1 MTILLWLYPSAWRRR
16 YGAEVEQMLA
26 DRGVSLRVA
35 VDLVAGAIDT
45 WLHPSQTLAAAHA
58 AAAVTTQEE
67 RTTLSRVLRFDC
79 AGVYG
84 ISKDDQKKAAISTI
98 GWTLVITLAWLGLS
112 LRFPKDPRVE
122 SLSMMPF
129 MFSIIYSLRYTWLKD
144 RPGSVQAIFIGGLS
158 LAMAAFFLGVGWI
171 AALI

>member
-67 RTTLSRVLRFDC
+67 RTMLSRVLRFDC

-98 GWTLVITLAWLGLS
+98 SWTLVITLAWLGLS
-112 LRFPKDPRVE
+112 LRFPKDPWVE

-129 MFSIIYSLRYTWLKD
+129 IFSIIYSLRYTWLKD
-144 RPGSVQAIFIGGLS
+144 RPRSVQAIFIGGLS
-158 LAMAAFFLGVGWI
+158 LAMAVFFLGVGWI

>member
-1 MTILLWLYPSAWRRR
+1 VTILLWLYPAAWRRR

-26 DRGVSLRVA
+26 GRAVSLRVA
-35 VDLVAGAIDT
+35 VDLIAGAIDT

-58 AAAVTTQEE
+58 AAVTTPEE
-67 RTTLSRVLRFDC
+67 RTMLSRILRFDC

-84 ISKDDQKKAAISTI
+84 ISKEDQKMAAISTI

-129 MFSIIYSLRYTWLKD
+129 IFSIIYSLRYTWLKD
-144 RPGSVQAIFIGGLS
+144 RPRSVQAIFIGGLS
-158 LAMAAFFLGVGWI
+158 LAMAVFFLGVGWI

>member
-1 MTILLWLYPSAWRRR
+1 M
-16 YGAEVEQMLA
+16 
-26 DRGVSLRVA
+26 
-35 VDLVAGAIDT
+35 
-45 WLHPSQTLAAAHA
+45 
-58 AAAVTTQEE
+58 
-67 RTTLSRVLRFDC
+67 
-79 AGVYG
+79 
-84 ISKDDQKKAAISTI
+84 
-98 GWTLVITLAWLGLS
+98 ITLAWLGLS

-171 AALI
+171 ADLL